1 MSTKQK
7 MMGNECRI
15 AAMIFGLPSVPV
27 DSAAMIP
34 VFRGVN

>member
-1 MSTKQK
+1 

-15 AAMIFGLPSVPV
+15 AGMIFGLTSVPV

>member
-1 MSTKQK
+1 